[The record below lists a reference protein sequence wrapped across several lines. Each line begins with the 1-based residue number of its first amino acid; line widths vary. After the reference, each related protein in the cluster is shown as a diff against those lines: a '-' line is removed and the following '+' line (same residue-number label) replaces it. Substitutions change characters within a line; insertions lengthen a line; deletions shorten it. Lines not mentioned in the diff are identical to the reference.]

1 MIINIAHNSKKVQVS
16 AEISNDPLP
25 TSSSVRVNV
34 AAVTKILHVKRCPGN
49 SYMTIYAASSNQVDF
64 II

>member
-1 MIINIAHNSKKVQVS
+1 MWSVGKGMTINIPHNSKKVQVS

-34 AAVTKILHVKRCPGN
+34 AAVTKILHVKRCP
-49 SYMTIYAASSNQVDF
+49 
-64 II
+64 